1 MRFKIISFL
10 LSFLGI
16 LVGATSNCNILA
28 LSGGGAYGATEMGII
43 DSLVSS
49 ERIPNTFDVITGIST
64 GGLNAAF
71 LSHFDNIS
79 SALPYMYNIFSN
91 LHTKDIY
98 TPHYLGI
105 FNKYSI
111 YDNSPLEKTIGN
123 ILQNAPQLPR
133 LLQPLILIG
142 ASNVYTERLDIFK
155 YNDLSH
161 DDKINVLMSTS
172 SIPIIFPPRKYNGGL
187 YVDGGVISNQL
198 IYQVI
203 GQINCAFY
211 NITLI
216 NARTKDVANNDIISL
231 TSYLG
236 SLVHMILSTFDNQV
250 AQMTTCS
257 NPIGQINV
265 CFPTSH
271 DLAKY
276 SVLNFDNEVALY
288 ELGKT
293 NNGCVEY
300 QLC

>member
-1 MRFKIISFL
+1 MRFKIVSCLF
-10 LSFLGI
+10 SFLGI
-16 LVGATSNCNILA
+16 LVGAASNCNILA
-28 LSGGGAYGATEMGII
+28 LSGGGSYGAVEMGII
-43 DSLVSS
+43 DSLVST

-71 LSHFDNIS
+71 LSHFNNIS

-105 FNKYSI
+105 FSKYSI
-111 YDNSPLEKTIGN
+111 YDNSPLEKTLGN
-123 ILQNAPQLPR
+123 ILQNAPHNPNP
-133 LLQPLILIG
+133 PLTLIG

-155 YNDLSH
+155 YTELSH

-172 SIPIIFPPRKYNGGL
+172 SIPVIFPPRKYNGGL

-203 GQINCAFY
+203 GQINCTFY

-216 NARTKDVANNDIISL
+216 NARIKDVANNDIISL

-236 SLVHMILSTFDNQV
+236 ALVHMILSTFDNQV
-250 AQMTTCS
+250 SQLVTCEY
-257 NPIGQINV
+257 PIGQINAY
-265 CFPTSH
+265 FPTSP
-271 DLAKY
+271 DLNKY
-276 SVLNFDNEVALY
+276 SPLDFDNEAILY
-288 ELGKT
+288 KLGKAD
-293 NNGCVEY
+293 NIY
-300 QLC
+300 LKYDLC